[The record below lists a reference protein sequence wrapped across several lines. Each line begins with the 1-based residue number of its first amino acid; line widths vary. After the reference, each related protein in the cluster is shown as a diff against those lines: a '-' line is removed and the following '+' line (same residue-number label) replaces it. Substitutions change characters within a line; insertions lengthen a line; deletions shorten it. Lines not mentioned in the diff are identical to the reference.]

1 MSFPQSSTTHQ
12 SDIQGGVTIALY
24 HLQIGAIA
32 FISLETE
39 EISRKLPG

>member
-1 MSFPQSSTTHQ
+1 MISHHNNE
-12 SDIQGGVTIALY
+12 SDIKSTMTIALY
-24 HLQIGAIA
+24 HLQISAIA